1 MSITIL
7 SERSKNIQHIIKE
20 RKCPVCE
27 QKTCFRE
34 INILKTETTCKNENC
49 PLLNCVLSGYGWESF
64 TYISN
69 IKLKYL
75 RLKYKIKLLRK

>member
-7 SERSKNIQHIIKE
+7 SERSKKIQNIIKD

-27 QKTCFRE
+27 QKTTFHE
-34 INILKTETTCKNENC
+34 INILKQETTCKNENC

-75 RLKYKIKLLRK
+75 RLKYKFKLVRE